1 MQNLV
6 DTNDIYNVWP
16 STDMKK
22 RLLLFFKKYY
32 WMIKL

>member
-22 RLLLFFKKYY
+22 RLLLYY